1 MTIYNVERRISA
13 RKRSGPSVRRLVQ
26 GHPTRSDGGHA
37 TQMDFGTDIGVQ
49 PRIAHWPTR
58 QLELRP
64 AAYTMK
70 CPNGGAGRLLELALG
85 RAA

>member
-1 MTIYNVERRISA
+1 
-13 RKRSGPSVRRLVQ
+13 
-26 GHPTRSDGGHA
+26 
-37 TQMDFGTDIGVQ
+37 MDFGTDIGVQ

-70 CPNGGAGRLLELALG
+70 WPNGGAGRLLKLALG

>member
-1 MTIYNVERRISA
+1 
-13 RKRSGPSVRRLVQ
+13 
-26 GHPTRSDGGHA
+26 
-37 TQMDFGTDIGVQ
+37 MDFGTDIGVQ

-70 CPNGGAGRLLELALG
+70 CPNGGAGRLLDWLSVEPHKASGVRDPYCNSLA
-85 RAA
+85 AARTGE